1 LINNR
6 EIDSH
11 HLNLFASDQG
21 GKAVNLEELNA
32 IEKKKIEERR
42 QGDLIIFLVLLGVC
56 IGWLALTFQ
65 IPGRGQYKW
74 PGMLPMVLLF
84 ALIVMDVVML
94 VSLYLPNRENRNIK
108 SLYCRISLTLKNPR
122 GTFYRGVATILILY
136 AYALLLI
143 YLPKTLMPPGYSYV
157 IATLLFIGGML
168 TLFRASKRW
177 VILLVA
183 VLTTSLL
190 SFIFGYLYRT
200 PLP

>member
-1 LINNR
+1 
-6 EIDSH
+6 
-11 HLNLFASDQG
+11 
-21 GKAVNLEELNA
+21 VNLEELNA

-74 PGMLPMVLLF
+74 PGMLPMVLLV
-84 ALIVMDVVML
+84 ALIIME
-94 VSLYLPNRENRNIK
+94 VSLLFSMYLPNREYRNMK
-108 SLYCRISLTLKNPR
+108 SLCNRIMLTLKNPH
-122 GTFYRGVATILILY
+122 GVFYRGAGTILILY
-136 AYALLLI
+136 AYGLLLI

-157 IATLLFIGGML
+157 IATLLFICGLL

-183 VLTTSLL
+183 VLTTSVIA
-190 SFIFGYLYRT
+190 FIFGYLYRT